1 MNAPARE
8 PHIAYG
14 TPEAVRQFVA
24 ENFGLACIHA
34 KQAVTFADIGD
45 DIGLEYAAR
54 RAAAYVKCALG
65 ALHDM
70 KEAKA
75 AKAVEEEF
83 A

>member
-1 MNAPARE
+1 MSA
-8 PHIAYG
+8 HIAHG
-14 TPEAVRQFVA
+14 SSDAFRQFVS
-24 ENFGLACIHA
+24 ENFSLACIHA
-34 KQAVTFADIGD
+34 EQAVTFAEIGD

-70 KEAKA
+70 KQAKA
-75 AKAVEEEF
+75 SKAIEEEF

>member
-1 MNAPARE
+1 MTAQVE
-8 PHIAYG
+8 PHLAHG
-14 TPEAVRQFVA
+14 TPEAFRQFVA
-24 ENFGLACIHA
+24 ENFSLACIHA
-34 KQAVTFADIGD
+34 EQAVTFAGIGD